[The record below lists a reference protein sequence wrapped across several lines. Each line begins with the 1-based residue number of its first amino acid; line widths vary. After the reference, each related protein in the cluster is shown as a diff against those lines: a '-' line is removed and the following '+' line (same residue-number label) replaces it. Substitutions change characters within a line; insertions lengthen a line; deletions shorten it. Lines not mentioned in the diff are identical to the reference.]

1 MSKALIESLQ
11 IDLPAL
17 AQLIKSKGRGRDTVL
32 AHITPKEAAL
42 LKKRGGSG
50 TINPDTGLPQFDDEI
65 GGYQPAAEPA
75 AVQPSAPV
83 SPVYDIIQPSGAIS
97 QVDPNQMAKQYT
109 AGGASYAPT
118 SGYADIPNQPQSYI
132 GAVQDAEDL
141 AAGPSAG
148 AVPAG
153 QQITGGYYPGATA
166 YAPTQLT
173 PAQLSQVSLGESP
186 YAPAAPSAPTTPTTT
201 TKTDQEKILGMSPDT
216 LARLGLTGLLGTYGV
231 SQARKGTGQIQAAT
245 QEQQAI
251 AQPYQ
256 TQGQELVRAAQAG
269 ELTPSSMQSY
279 KAAQAQLQQ
288 QIATRGGVGAEQ
300 AATQLEAL
308 RQNLLQNQYNYGL
321 QVSQIGDQIALGAIR
336 TGMQLDQQLNTASN
350 QFYTSL
356 ASIAAGLP
364 MRIA

>member
-1 MSKALIESLQ
+1 MSKLLMESLQ

-17 AQLIKSKGRGRDTVL
+17 AQLIKSKGRGKDTVL

-50 TINPDTGLPQFDDEI
+50 TINPDTGLPQFDDGADFVGPTYAEMGYTPPPEQAGPPI
-65 GGYQPAAEPA
+65 QYAAPEVQASYTGSQYQPTTAVEPVSAAPAVSATPQQTFENQVAASQAAED
-75 AVQPSAPV
+75 
-83 SPVYDIIQPSGAIS
+83 Y
-97 QVDPNQMAKQYT
+97 
-109 AGGASYAPT
+109 AGGAYAGT
-118 SGYADIPNQPQSYI
+118 A
-132 GAVQDAEDL
+132 
-141 AAGPSAG
+141 
-148 AVPAG
+148 PAG

-186 YAPAAPSAPTTPTTT
+186 YPQAAPTETAKTDT
-201 TKTDQEKILGMSPDT
+201 TKTGDKGISNET
-216 LARLGLTGLLGTYGV
+216 LARLGLTGLLGAYGV
-231 SQARKGTGQIQAAT
+231 SQARKGAAQTQAAT

-256 TQGQELVRAAQAG
+256 TTGSNLIRAAQAG
-269 ELTPSSMQSY
+269 ELTPASLQSY
-279 KAAQAQLQQ
+279 QAAQAQLNQQ
-288 QIATRGGVGAEQ
+288 VANRGGVGEMQ

-308 RQNLLQNQYNYGL
+308 RQNLLNNQFNYGL

-364 MRIA
+364 MRTI